1 MLFPFPQ
8 GSLPQIWL
16 SSFDEFNQVFKKISF
31 KAIFFCFYIGIRKW
45 IVLEFTHPNNLLAEC
60 FLSDLC
66 TTRIIW
72 KKLRK
77 ATYSEFLT
85 KIFLSAFLQY
95 IWSLLSQTL
104 HCMKIDRYWHEI
116 SMKRILNSV
125 FASFYSTWIKSIRCG
140 GFECPINGFHVH
152 TRRVRTKIKLIVVF
166 WQFFL

>member
-1 MLFPFPQ
+1 M
-8 GSLPQIWL
+8 
-16 SSFDEFNQVFKKISF
+16 
-31 KAIFFCFYIGIRKW
+31 
-45 IVLEFTHPNNLLAEC
+45 AEC

-85 KIFLSAFLQY
+85 KIFFKCAFLQY

-125 FASFYSTWIKSIRCG
+125 FASFYSMYLDQVYKMW
-140 GFECPINGFHVH
+140 GFWMPNQWFHVH
-152 TRRVRTKIKLIVVF
+152 TCENKNQVDCCLLTIFFVSSWVRTASKVDLLAIFLIQKILADKVHKSL
-166 WQFFL
+166 L